1 MIELGVD
8 MDLYKVLEVS
18 RTATTEEIRKAYRK
32 LARKYHPDSNQG
44 DKNAEEKFKQ
54 ISDAYMILGDETKRA
69 EYDAEKEKK
78 VNATRQ
84 TTTSSKGFNG
94 QNMFNKAD
102 IFGQGFFGQNP
113 FGQNPLNRDKTSER
127 EETDFGYGV
136 DKQSVN
142 QQFANFFGFGPR
154 SK

>member
-1 MIELGVD
+1 
-8 MDLYKVLEVS
+8 MDLYKILEVS
-18 RTATTEEIRKAYRK
+18 KDATADEIRKSYRK

-54 ISDAYMILGDETKRA
+54 IGDAYNILGDEKKRA
-69 EYDAEKEKK
+69 EYDAKIDGKQEGQPQGFSTE
-78 VNATRQ
+78 
-84 TTTSSKGFNG
+84 KGFKGNST
-94 QNMFNKAD
+94 FNKAD
-102 IFGQGFFGQNP
+102 FFRQSMFGQNP
-113 FGQNPLNRDKTSER
+113 FGQNPLNNDKSAERKETS
-127 EETDFGYGV
+127 FGYGV